1 MSLQVKIVLIS
12 FMISIL
18 SALIVLPILKKLK
31 VGQIERECGPRTH
44 LIKQGTPT
52 MGGIVIAITLII
64 ATLIL
69 YSANKEMLPLVIATI
84 GFGVVGFVDDFKKLI
99 LKDTE
104 GLKTVY
110 KIIRTTYHI
119 NRIRII
125 LNKTRLRYRNN
136 NSNTKT

>member
-18 SALIVLPILKKLK
+18 SALIILPILKRLK

-44 LIKQGTPT
+44 LVKQGTPT
-52 MGGIVIAITLII
+52 MGGIVIAITLIM

-69 YSANKEMLPLVIATI
+69 YSSNKEMLPLVLVTI

-104 GLKTVY
+104 GLKPAY
-110 KIIRTTYHI
+110 KIVRITYNI
-119 NRIRII
+119 NCICT
-125 LNKTRLRYRNN
+125 LPNKTRFRYRNYSTN
-136 NSNTKT
+136 IKI